1 MLTATIT
8 IFVRSCFRV
17 AELSG
22 GFGGHLANDQVTFM
36 VLEGGMVAV
45 AALALTVAHPA
56 FVFGREWRLK
66 RMTQLFQSSVVVELD
81 QMELQGVHNGKA

>member
-1 MLTATIT
+1 
-8 IFVRSCFRV
+8 
-17 AELSG
+17 
-22 GFGGHLANDQVTFM
+22 M

-66 RMTQLFQSSVVVELD
+66 RMTRLFQNSVVVELD
-81 QMELQGVHNGKA
+81 QVQHQGVQTGKA